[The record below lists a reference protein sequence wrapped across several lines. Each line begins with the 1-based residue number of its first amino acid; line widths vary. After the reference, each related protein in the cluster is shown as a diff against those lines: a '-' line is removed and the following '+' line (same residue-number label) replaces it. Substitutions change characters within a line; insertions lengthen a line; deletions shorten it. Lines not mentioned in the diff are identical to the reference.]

1 MTAEDIMSF
10 NAGWTTWCMTAS
22 DCYWPIRNVT
32 DYADWRESGVL
43 DEDTLN
49 AWGIM
54 AEAIK
59 KPPHLSVTGVEEGGY
74 ERL

>member
-1 MTAEDIMSF
+1 MQAWQIMSDH
-10 NAGWTTWCMTAS
+10 AEWKTRGRTAL
-22 DCYWPIRNVT
+22 DCDYAILNVT